1 MASLIKKIIRGHPYY
16 YARVCKR
23 VDGKPKIVSQTYL
36 GRADKIL
43 EKLRAG
49 PVPAQPQEAIVREFG
64 ASTALLTLARRL
76 QLVEHIDRHVPK
88 RGSGPSVGHY
98 LLAAVLNRCLA
109 PGSKASLARWFDST
123 ALARLLPLRSH
134 QLTSQRFWDHMH
146 RIPVA
151 ALPAIERDIVTA
163 MTREFGLDLR
173 QVLFDA
179 TNFFTYIDTFND
191 HSELAQ
197 RGHSKEGRRS
207 LRIIGVAL
215 LVTTDFRLPLL
226 HRTYPGNR
234 PDAPLF
240 QSLADDLARRCREIS
255 AGAETLTLVFDKGNN
270 SRENLEWVERSPFHF
285 IGSLVPTQH
294 PDLLAV
300 AADEMHSL
308 EADGLAGVRA
318 YRTDYEVF
326 GVERTVLVIWNRA
339 LFDAQCRT
347 LLRETEK
354 RRQHL
359 RALQQRLRRWRDG
372 KIRGGR
378 KPGVATTRKKVDG
391 WLRARHMRD
400 LFDVKVREED
410 GLPRVNYRFQRRAW
424 EQLQQTLLGKTLLF
438 TDQAD
443 WSDAELVRGYRAQ
456 HHVESAFRQLKDS
469 DCIAIRPQYHWTD
482 QKIAVHV
489 FCCVLALML
498 CSLLQREL
506 SRHGV
511 KDSIPALLDA
521 LRGIREV
528 DVLYPA
534 REEGGEPELRTTL
547 SQMTAEQRRL
557 YEILGLDS
565 HTLQP
570 LTRPR

>member
-1 MASLIKKIIRGHPYY
+1 MASLVKKIIRGHPYY

-43 EKLRAG
+43 EQLRAG
-49 PVPAQPQEAIVREFG
+49 PVPAQPLEAVVREFG
-64 ASTALLTLARRL
+64 ASAALLALARRL

-88 RGSGPSVGHY
+88 RGSGPSVGTY

-123 ALARLLPLRSH
+123 VLGRLLPLRSR

-146 RIPVA
+146 RIPVPA
-151 ALPAIERDIVTA
+151 IPAIERDLVAA

-179 TNFFTYIDTFND
+179 TNFFTYIDTFNQ

-197 RGHSKEGRRS
+197 RGHSKEGRKS

-240 QSLADDLARRCREIS
+240 QSLADDLARRCRELA
-255 AGAETLTLVFDKGNN
+255 AGTETLTLVFDKGNN
-270 SRENLEWVERSPFHF
+270 SRENLKWVERSPFHF

-294 PDLLAV
+294 PHLLDV
-300 AADEMHSL
+300 SVDRMRSL
-308 EADGLAGVRA
+308 EADGLPGVRV
-318 YRTDYEVF
+318 YRTDDEVF
-326 GVERTVLVIWNRA
+326 GVPRTVLVTWNQR

-347 LLRETEK
+347 LLREIEK

-359 RALQQRLRRWRDG
+359 RALQQQLRRWRDG

-378 KPGVATTRKKVDG
+378 KPGVETTRKKVDG

-400 LFDVKVREED
+400 LFKVKVREED

-424 EQLQQTLLGKTLLF
+424 EHLQSTLLGKTLLF
-438 TDQAD
+438 TDQAG

-482 QKIAVHV
+482 QKITVHV

-498 CSLLQREL
+498 CGLLQREL

-521 LRGIREV
+521 LAGIREV

-534 REEGGEPELRTTL
+534 REEGGKPELRTTL
-547 SQMTAEQRRL
+547 SQMTGEQRRM
-557 YEILGLDS
+557 YDILGLDS
-565 HTLQP
+565 HTIQP
-570 LTRPR
+570 RTRPR

>member
-1 MASLIKKIIRGHPYY
+1 MASLVKKIIRGHPYY

-49 PVPAQPQEAIVREFG
+49 PVPAQPREAVVREFG

-76 QLVEHIDRHVPK
+76 RLVEHIDRHIPK

-123 ALARLLPLRSH
+123 ALARLLPLRSR

-146 RIPVA
+146 CIPVS
-151 ALPAIERDIVTA
+151 AILTMERDIVAA

-179 TNFFTYIDTFND
+179 TNFFTYIDSFND

-197 RGHSKEGRRS
+197 RGHSKEERRS

-240 QSLADDLARRCREIS
+240 QSLADDLARRCREI
-255 AGAETLTLVFDKGNN
+255 ADGAETLTLVFDKGNN
-270 SRENLEWVERSPFHF
+270 SRENLKWVERSPFHF

-300 AADEMHSL
+300 PADEMRSL
-308 EADGLAGVRA
+308 EADGLTGVRV

-347 LLRETEK
+347 LLREIEK

-359 RALQQRLRRWRDG
+359 RKLQQRLRRWRDG

-378 KPGVATTRKKVDG
+378 KPGVAATQKKVDG
-391 WLRARHMRD
+391 WLRARHMRE
-400 LFDVKVREED
+400 LFDVQVREED
-410 GLPRVNYRFQRRAW
+410 GLPRVNYRFQRPAW
-424 EQLQQTLLGKTLLF
+424 EKLQSTLLGKTLLF

-456 HHVESAFRQLKDS
+456 HQVESAFRQMKDS

-498 CSLLQREL
+498 CGLLQREL

-511 KDSIPALLDA
+511 SGSIPALLDA
-521 LRGIREV
+521 LAGIREV

-547 SQMTAEQRRL
+547 SQMTAKQRRM

-565 HTLQP
+565 HTIQP
-570 LTRPR
+570 LKRPR

>member
-1 MASLIKKIIRGHPYY
+1 MASLVKKIIRGHPYY
-16 YARVCKR
+16 YARDCKR

-36 GRADKIL
+36 GRADRIL
-43 EKLRAG
+43 EKLRTG
-49 PVPAQPQEAIVREFG
+49 PVPAQPLEAVVREFG
-64 ASTALLTLARRL
+64 SSAALLALARRL

-88 RGSGPSVGHY
+88 RGSGPSVGTY

-123 ALARLLPLRSH
+123 VLGRLLPLRSH

-146 RIPVA
+146 RIPVPA
-151 ALPAIERDIVTA
+151 IPAIERDLVAA

-179 TNFFTYIDTFND
+179 TNFFTYIDTFNQ

-197 RGHSKEGRRS
+197 RGHSKEGHKS

-234 PDAPLF
+234 PDAPLL
-240 QSLADDLARRCREIS
+240 QSLADDLARRCRELA
-255 AGAETLTLVFDKGNN
+255 AGTETLTLVFDKGNN
-270 SRENLEWVERSPFHF
+270 SRENLKWVERSPFHF
-285 IGSLVPTQH
+285 IGSLVPIQH
-294 PDLLAV
+294 PHLLDV
-300 AADEMHSL
+300 SVDRMRSL
-308 EADGLAGVRA
+308 EADGLPGVRV
-318 YRTDYEVF
+318 YRTDDEVF
-326 GVERTVLVIWNRA
+326 GVPRTVLVTWNQR

-347 LLRETEK
+347 LLREIEK

-359 RALQQRLRRWRDG
+359 RALQQQLRRWRDG

-378 KPGVATTRKKVDG
+378 KPGVDTTRKKVDG

-400 LFDVKVREED
+400 LFKVKVREED

-424 EQLQQTLLGKTLLF
+424 EHLQSTLLGKTLLF
-438 TDQAD
+438 TDQAG

-482 QKIAVHV
+482 QKITVHV

-498 CSLLQREL
+498 CGLLQREL

-521 LRGIREV
+521 LAGIREV

-534 REEGGEPELRTTL
+534 REEGGKPELRTTL
-547 SQMTAEQRRL
+547 SQMTGEQRRM
-557 YEILGLDS
+557 YDILGLEN
-565 HTLQP
+565 HAIQP
-570 LTRPR
+570 RTRPR

>member
-1 MASLIKKIIRGHPYY
+1 MASIVKKIIRGRPYY

-36 GRADKIL
+36 GRADKIV

-49 PVPAQPQEAIVREFG
+49 PAPAQPLEAVVREFG
-64 ASTALLTLARRL
+64 ASAALLSLARRL
-76 QLVEHIDRHVPK
+76 QLVEHIDRHLPK
-88 RGSGPSVGHY
+88 RGSGPSVGNY

-123 ALARLLPLRSH
+123 VLTRLLPLRSK

-146 RIPVA
+146 RVPVS
-151 ALPAIERDIVTA
+151 ALPAIERDIVAA
-163 MTREFGLDLR
+163 MTREFRLDLR

-179 TNFFTYIDTFND
+179 TNFFTYIDTFNER
-191 HSELAQ
+191 SELAQ
-197 RGHSKEGRRS
+197 RGHSKEGRKS

-234 PDAPLF
+234 PDPPTF
-240 QSLADDLARRCREIS
+240 QSLAADLARRYRELA
-255 AGAETLTLVFDKGNN
+255 AGTETVTLVFDKGNN
-270 SRENLEWVERSPFHF
+270 SRENLDWVERSPFHF

-294 PDLLAV
+294 PHLLDV
-300 AADEMHSL
+300 SVDQMRSL

-318 YRTDYEVF
+318 HRTESEVF
-326 GVERTVLVIWNRA
+326 GVRRTVLVTWNQR

-347 LLRETEK
+347 LLREIEK

-359 RALQQRLRRWRDG
+359 GALQRQLRRWRDG

-378 KPGVATTRKKVDG
+378 KPGLAGTQKKVDG

-400 LFDVKVREED
+400 LFAVQIREVD
-410 GLPRVNYRFQRRAW
+410 GLPKVNYRFQRRAW
-424 EQLQQTLLGKTLLF
+424 EQLQRRLLGKTLLF
-438 TDQAD
+438 TDQAG

-498 CSLLQREL
+498 CGLLQREL

-534 REEGGEPELRTTL
+534 READGEPELRTTL
-547 SQMTAEQRRL
+547 SRMTDEQRAM
-557 YEILGLDS
+557 YDILGLEN
-565 HTLQP
+565 LAV
-570 LTRPR
+570 

>member
-49 PVPAQPQEAIVREFG
+49 PVPAQPREAVVREFG

-76 QLVEHIDRHVPK
+76 RLVEHIDRHVPK

-240 QSLADDLARRCREIS
+240 QSLADDLARRCREIT
-255 AGAETLTLVFDKGNN
+255 AGTETLTLVFDKGNN

-318 YRTDYEVF
+318 YRTTYEVF

-347 LLRETEK
+347 LLREIEK

-359 RALQQRLRRWRDG
+359 RTLQQRLRRWRDG

-378 KPGVATTRKKVDG
+378 KPGVAATRKKVDG

-400 LFDVKVREED
+400 LFEVKVREED

-424 EQLQQTLLGKTLLF
+424 EQLQRTLLGKTLLF

-443 WSDAELVRGYRAQ
+443 WSDADLVRGYRAQ

-511 KDSIPALLDA
+511 KDSIPALLEA

-547 SQMTAEQRRL
+547 SQMTAEQRRM
-557 YEILGLDS
+557 YEILGLDG
-565 HTLQP
+565 HTIQP

>member
-49 PVPAQPQEAIVREFG
+49 PVPAQPQEAVVREFG
-64 ASTALLTLARRL
+64 ASTALLALARRL
-76 QLVEHIDRHVPK
+76 RLVEHIDRHVPK
-88 RGSGPSVGHY
+88 RGSGPSFGHY
-98 LLAAVLNRCLA
+98 LLAAALNRCLA

-146 RIPVA
+146 RIPVVA
-151 ALPAIERDIVTA
+151 IPAIERDIVTA

-240 QSLADDLARRCREIS
+240 QSLADDLARRCREIT
-255 AGAETLTLVFDKGNN
+255 AGTETLTLVFDKGNN
-270 SRENLEWVERSPFHF
+270 SRENLKWVERSPFHF

-300 AADEMHSL
+300 DADEMRSL
-308 EADGLAGVRA
+308 ESDGLAGVRA
-318 YRTDYEVF
+318 YRTTCEVF

-347 LLRETEK
+347 LLREIEK

-359 RALQQRLRRWRDG
+359 RTLQQRLRRWRDG

-378 KPGVATTRKKVDG
+378 RMGARMGLSPFGWRPSWRPSDHQERTSGLLASIVTACRGWTR
-391 WLRARHMRD
+391 
-400 LFDVKVREED
+400 
-410 GLPRVNYRFQRRAW
+410 
-424 EQLQQTLLGKTLLF
+424 
-438 TDQAD
+438 
-443 WSDAELVRGYRAQ
+443 
-456 HHVESAFRQLKDS
+456 SAIDRPA
-469 DCIAIRPQYHWTD
+469 AISSRLSSQ
-482 QKIAVHV
+482 V
-489 FCCVLALML
+489 FCRFNQ
-498 CSLLQREL
+498 S
-506 SRHGV
+506 
-511 KDSIPALLDA
+511 
-521 LRGIREV
+521 
-528 DVLYPA
+528 
-534 REEGGEPELRTTL
+534 
-547 SQMTAEQRRL
+547 
-557 YEILGLDS
+557 
-565 HTLQP
+565 
-570 LTRPR
+570 

>member
-1 MASLIKKIIRGHPYY
+1 MASIVKKIIRGHPYD

-43 EKLRAG
+43 EKLRAK
-49 PVPAQPQEAIVREFG
+49 PVPAQPLEAVVREFG

-76 QLVEHIDRHVPK
+76 QLVEHIDRRVPK

-123 ALARLLPLRSH
+123 ALTRLLPLRSR

-146 RIPVA
+146 RIPVPA
-151 ALPAIERDIVTA
+151 IPAIERDIVAA

-179 TNFFTYIDTFND
+179 TNFFTYIDSFNH

-197 RGHSKEGRRS
+197 RGHSKEGRKS

-240 QSLADDLARRCREIS
+240 QSLAADLARRCREIA

-270 SRENLEWVERSPFHF
+270 SRENLKWVERSPFHF

-300 AADEMHSL
+300 EADQMRSL
-308 EADGLAGVRA
+308 EADGLPGVRV

-326 GVERTVLVIWNRA
+326 GIERTVLVIWNQA

-347 LLRETEK
+347 LLREIEK

-359 RALQQRLRRWRDG
+359 RALQQQLRRWRDG

-378 KPGVATTRKKVDG
+378 KPGVDTTRKKVDG

-400 LFDVKVREED
+400 LFKVKVREED

-424 EQLQQTLLGKTLLF
+424 EHLQSTLLGKTLLF

-482 QKIAVHV
+482 QKITVHV

-498 CSLLQREL
+498 CGLLQREL

-511 KDSIPALLDA
+511 EDSIPALLDA
-521 LRGIREV
+521 LAGIREV

-534 REEGGEPELRTTL
+534 REEGGKPELRTTL
-547 SQMTAEQRRL
+547 SQMTDEQRAM
-557 YEILGLDS
+557 YDILGLDR
-565 HTLQP
+565 HALQP
-570 LTRPR
+570 LTPPR

>member
-1 MASLIKKIIRGHPYY
+1 MASLVKKIIRGRPYY

-36 GRADKIL
+36 GRADKII
-43 EKLRAG
+43 EKLRAA
-49 PVPAQPQEAIVREFG
+49 PAPAQPLKAVVREFG
-64 ASTALLTLARRL
+64 ASAALLTLARRL
-76 QLVEHIDRHVPK
+76 QLVEHIDRHLPK
-88 RGSGPSVGHY
+88 RGSGPSVGTY

-123 ALARLLPLRSH
+123 ALRRLLPLRSN

-146 RIPVA
+146 RVPVP
-151 ALPAIERDIVTA
+151 ALPAIERDIVAA
-163 MTREFGLDLR
+163 MTREFRLDLG

-179 TNFFTYIDTFND
+179 TNFFTYINSFNQR
-191 HSELAQ
+191 SQLAQ

-215 LVTTDFRLPLL
+215 LVTADFRLPLL

-234 PDAPLF
+234 PDAPTF
-240 QSLADDLARRCREIS
+240 QSLAADLARRYREIA
-255 AGAETLTLVFDKGNN
+255 AGTETVTLVFDKGNN
-270 SRENLEWVERSPFHF
+270 SRPNLDWVERSPFHF

-294 PDLLAV
+294 PHLLAV
-300 AADEMHSL
+300 PADQMRSL
-308 EADGLAGVRA
+308 EADGLAGVRS
-318 YRTDYEVF
+318 YRTESKVF
-326 GVERTVLVIWNRA
+326 GVQRTVLVTWNQA

-347 LLRETEK
+347 LLREIAK

-359 RALQQRLRRWRDG
+359 RALQWQLWRWREG

-378 KPGVATTRKKVDG
+378 KPSLAGTRKKVDG

-400 LFDVKVREED
+400 LFAVQVREVD
-410 GLPRVNYRFQRRAW
+410 GLPKVNYRFQRRAW
-424 EQLQQTLLGKTLLF
+424 EQLQRRLLGKTLLF
-438 TDQAD
+438 TDQAG

-469 DCIAIRPQYHWTD
+469 NCIAIRPQYHWTD

-498 CSLLQREL
+498 CGLLQREL

-511 KDSIPALLDA
+511 QDSIPALLDA
-521 LRGIREV
+521 LSGIREV

-547 SQMTAEQRRL
+547 SQMTDEQRTM
-557 YEILGLDS
+557 YEVLGLEK
-565 HTLQP
+565 HAIRP
-570 LTRPR
+570 LGSAP

>member
-1 MASLIKKIIRGHPYY
+1 
-16 YARVCKR
+16 
-23 VDGKPKIVSQTYL
+23 
-36 GRADKIL
+36 
-43 EKLRAG
+43 
-49 PVPAQPQEAIVREFG
+49 
-64 ASTALLTLARRL
+64 
-76 QLVEHIDRHVPK
+76 
-88 RGSGPSVGHY
+88 
-98 LLAAVLNRCLA
+98 
-109 PGSKASLARWFDST
+109 
-123 ALARLLPLRSH
+123 
-134 QLTSQRFWDHMH
+134 MH
-146 RIPVA
+146 RVPVS
-151 ALPAIERDIVTA
+151 ALPAIERDIVAA

-179 TNFFTYIDTFND
+179 TNFFTYINTFNE
-191 HSELAQ
+191 HSQLAQ

-234 PDAPLF
+234 PDPPTF
-240 QSLADDLARRCREIS
+240 QSLAADLASRYRELA
-255 AGAETLTLVFDKGNN
+255 AGTETVTLVFDKGNN
-270 SRENLEWVERSPFHF
+270 SRQNLDWVERSPFHF

-294 PDLLAV
+294 PHLLEV
-300 AADEMHSL
+300 SVDRMRSL
-308 EADGLAGVRA
+308 EANGLPGVRA
-318 YRTDYEVF
+318 YRTESEVF
-326 GVERTVLVIWNRA
+326 GVQRTVLVTWNQR

-359 RALQQRLRRWRDG
+359 RVLQRQLRRWRDG

-378 KPGVATTRKKVDG
+378 KPSLAATQKKVDG

-400 LFDVKVREED
+400 LFAVQVREVD
-410 GLPRVNYRFQRRAW
+410 GLPKVNYRFQRRAW
-424 EQLQQTLLGKTLLF
+424 EQLQRRLLGKTLLF
-438 TDQAD
+438 TDQAG

-482 QKIAVHV
+482 QKIAMHV

-498 CSLLQREL
+498 CGLLQREL

-534 REEGGEPELRTTL
+534 REEGGEPVLRTTL
-547 SQMTAEQRRL
+547 SRMTDEQRTT
-557 YEILGLDS
+557 YDILGLEN
-565 HTLQP
+565 LAI
-570 LTRPR
+570 

>member
-1 MASLIKKIIRGHPYY
+1 M
-16 YARVCKR
+16 
-23 VDGKPKIVSQTYL
+23 
-36 GRADKIL
+36 
-43 EKLRAG
+43 
-49 PVPAQPQEAIVREFG
+49 
-64 ASTALLTLARRL
+64 
-76 QLVEHIDRHVPK
+76 
-88 RGSGPSVGHY
+88 
-98 LLAAVLNRCLA
+98 
-109 PGSKASLARWFDST
+109 
-123 ALARLLPLRSH
+123 
-134 QLTSQRFWDHMH
+134 
-146 RIPVA
+146 
-151 ALPAIERDIVTA
+151 
-163 MTREFGLDLR
+163 
-173 QVLFDA
+173 
-179 TNFFTYIDTFND
+179 
-191 HSELAQ
+191 
-197 RGHSKEGRRS
+197 
-207 LRIIGVAL
+207 RIIGVAL

-240 QSLADDLARRCREIS
+240 QSLADDLARRCREI
-255 AGAETLTLVFDKGNN
+255 ADGAETLTLVFDKGNN
-270 SRENLEWVERSPFHF
+270 SRENLKWVERSPFHF

-300 AADEMHSL
+300 PTDEMRSL
-308 EADGLAGVRA
+308 EADGLPSVCT
-318 YRTDYEVF
+318 YRTRYEVF

-347 LLRETEK
+347 LLREIEK

-359 RALQQRLRRWRDG
+359 RKLQQRLRRWRDG

-378 KPGVATTRKKVDG
+378 KPGVATTQKKVDG

-400 LFDVKVREED
+400 LFDVQVREED
-410 GLPRVNYRFQRRAW
+410 GLPRVNYRFQRPAW
-424 EQLQQTLLGKTLLF
+424 EKLQSTLLGKSLLF

-506 SRHGV
+506 SSHGV

-521 LRGIREV
+521 LAGIREV
-528 DVLYPA
+528 DVLYPV

-547 SQMTAEQRRL
+547 SQMTAEQRRM

-565 HTLQP
+565 HTIQP
-570 LTRPR
+570 PPQPR

>member
-43 EKLRAG
+43 EKFRAG
-49 PVPAQPQEAIVREFG
+49 PVPAQPQEAVVREFG
-64 ASTALLTLARRL
+64 ASTALLALARRL
-76 QLVEHIDRHVPK
+76 RLVEHIDRHVPK

-98 LLAAVLNRCLA
+98 LLAAALNRCLA

-151 ALPAIERDIVTA
+151 AIPAIERDIVAA

-240 QSLADDLARRCREIS
+240 QSLADDLARRCREIA

-270 SRENLEWVERSPFHF
+270 SRENLNWVERSPFHF

-300 AADEMHSL
+300 TVDEMRSL
-308 EADGLAGVRA
+308 EADGLAGVHA
-318 YRTDYEVF
+318 YRTTYEVF

-347 LLRETEK
+347 LLREIEK

-359 RALQQRLRRWRDG
+359 RTLQQRLRRWRDG

-378 KPGVATTRKKVDG
+378 KPGVAATRKKVDG

-400 LFDVKVREED
+400 LFEVKVREED

-498 CSLLQREL
+498 CGLLQREL

-547 SQMTAEQRRL
+547 SQMTAQQRRM

>member
-1 MASLIKKIIRGHPYY
+1 MASIIKKIIRGRPYY

-36 GRADKIL
+36 GRADKII
-43 EKLRAG
+43 EKLRAA
-49 PVPAQPQEAIVREFG
+49 PVPAQPLEAVVREFG
-64 ASTALLTLARRL
+64 ASTALLALARRL

-88 RGSGPSVGHY
+88 RGSGPSVGTY

-123 ALARLLPLRSH
+123 VLGRLLPLRSS

-146 RIPVA
+146 RVPVS
-151 ALPAIERDIVTA
+151 ALPAIERDIVAA

-179 TNFFTYIDTFND
+179 TNFFTYIDSFNER
-191 HSELAQ
+191 SQLAQ

-215 LVTTDFRLPLL
+215 LITADFRLPLL

-240 QSLADDLARRCREIS
+240 QSLAADLARRYQEIA
-255 AGAETLTLVFDKGNN
+255 AGAETVTLVFDKGNN
-270 SRENLEWVERSPFHF
+270 SRENLDWVERGPFHF

-300 AADEMHSL
+300 PADQMRSL

-326 GVERTVLVIWNRA
+326 GVERTVLVIWNQA

-347 LLRETEK
+347 LLREIAK
-354 RRQHL
+354 RRQQL
-359 RALQQRLRRWRDG
+359 RALQQQLRRWREG

-378 KPGVATTRKKVDG
+378 KPGLPTTQKKVDG

-424 EQLQQTLLGKTLLF
+424 EHLQGTLLGKTLLF

-443 WSDAELVRGYRAQ
+443 WSDADLVRAYRAQ
-456 HHVESAFRQLKDS
+456 HHVESAFRQMKDS

-498 CSLLQREL
+498 CGLLQREL

-511 KDSIPALLDA
+511 SGSIPALLDA
-521 LRGIREV
+521 LGGIREV

-534 REEGGEPELRTTL
+534 QEEGGDSELRTTL
-547 SQMTAEQRRL
+547 SQMTDEQRRM
-557 YEILGLDS
+557 YEILDLES
-565 HTLQP
+565 QAI
-570 LTRPR
+570 

>member
-1 MASLIKKIIRGHPYY
+1 MASLVKKIIRGRPYY

-36 GRADKIL
+36 GRADKII
-43 EKLRAG
+43 EKLRAA
-49 PVPAQPQEAIVREFG
+49 PAPAQPLEAVVREFG
-64 ASTALLTLARRL
+64 ASAALLTLARRL
-76 QLVEHIDRHVPK
+76 QLVEHIDRHLPK
-88 RGSGPSVGHY
+88 RGSGPSVGTY

-123 ALARLLPLRSH
+123 ALRRLLPLRSN

-146 RIPVA
+146 RVPVP
-151 ALPAIERDIVTA
+151 ALPAIERDIVAA
-163 MTREFGLDLR
+163 MTREFRLDLG

-179 TNFFTYIDTFND
+179 TNFFTYINSFNQR
-191 HSELAQ
+191 SQLAQ

-215 LVTTDFRLPLL
+215 LVTADFRLPLL

-234 PDAPLF
+234 PDAPTF
-240 QSLADDLARRCREIS
+240 QSLAADLARRYREIA
-255 AGAETLTLVFDKGNN
+255 AGTETVTLVFDKGNN
-270 SRENLEWVERSPFHF
+270 SRPNLDWVERSPFHF

-294 PDLLAV
+294 PHLLAV
-300 AADEMHSL
+300 PADQMRSL
-308 EADGLAGVRA
+308 EADGLAGVRS
-318 YRTDYEVF
+318 YRTESKVF
-326 GVERTVLVIWNRA
+326 GVQRTVLVTWNQA

-347 LLRETEK
+347 LLREIAK

-359 RALQQRLRRWRDG
+359 RALQWQLRRWREG

-378 KPGVATTRKKVDG
+378 KPSLAGTRKKVDG

-400 LFDVKVREED
+400 LFAVQVREVD
-410 GLPRVNYRFQRRAW
+410 GLPKVNYRFQRRAW
-424 EQLQQTLLGKTLLF
+424 EQLQRTLLGKTLLF
-438 TDQAD
+438 TDQAG

-469 DCIAIRPQYHWTD
+469 NCIAIRPQYHWTD

-498 CSLLQREL
+498 CGLLQREL

-511 KDSIPALLDA
+511 QDSIPALLDA
-521 LRGIREV
+521 LSGIREV

-547 SQMTAEQRRL
+547 SQMTDEQRTM
-557 YEILGLDS
+557 YEVLGLEK
-565 HTLQP
+565 HAIRP
-570 LTRPR
+570 LGAAP

>member
-1 MASLIKKIIRGHPYY
+1 MASLVKKIIRGHPYY

-49 PVPAQPQEAIVREFG
+49 PVPAQPLEAVVREFG
-64 ASTALLTLARRL
+64 SSAALLALARRL

-88 RGSGPSVGHY
+88 RGSGPSVGTY

-123 ALARLLPLRSH
+123 VLGRLLPLRSH

-146 RIPVA
+146 RIPVPA
-151 ALPAIERDIVTA
+151 IPAIERDLVAA

-179 TNFFTYIDTFND
+179 TNFFTYIDTFNQ

-197 RGHSKEGRRS
+197 RGHSKEGRKS
-207 LRIIGVAL
+207 LRLIGVAL

-240 QSLADDLARRCREIS
+240 QSLADDLARRCRELA
-255 AGAETLTLVFDKGNN
+255 AGTETLTLVFDKGNN
-270 SRENLEWVERSPFHF
+270 SRENLKWVERSPFHF

-294 PDLLAV
+294 PHLLDV
-300 AADEMHSL
+300 SVDRMRSL
-308 EADGLAGVRA
+308 EADGLPGVRV
-318 YRTDYEVF
+318 YRTDDEVF
-326 GVERTVLVIWNRA
+326 GVPRTVLVTWNQR

-347 LLRETEK
+347 LLREIEK

-359 RALQQRLRRWRDG
+359 RALQQQLRRWRDG

-378 KPGVATTRKKVDG
+378 KPGVDTTRKKVDG

-400 LFDVKVREED
+400 LFKVKVREED

-424 EQLQQTLLGKTLLF
+424 EHLQSTLLGKTLLF
-438 TDQAD
+438 TDQAG

-482 QKIAVHV
+482 QKITVHV

-498 CSLLQREL
+498 CGLLQREL

-521 LRGIREV
+521 LAGIREV

-534 REEGGEPELRTTL
+534 REEGGKPELRTTL
-547 SQMTAEQRRL
+547 SQMTGEQRRM
-557 YEILGLDS
+557 YDILDLDS
-565 HTLQP
+565 HAIQP
-570 LTRPR
+570 RTRPR